1 MKTKY
6 FIPIIFLLL
15 FTRCSTNSNA
25 DLKNFPEGYTP
36 EEVGTRISKRFIS
49 GKHMLHKKN
58 GKDGIHYAEV
68 CTWYG
73 ALKYA
78 VAVGDNALIKQ
89 LQNKF
94 EPLFTTEANYQPL
107 MNHVDLN
114 MFGCLPFEFY
124 QITKDQRYYDM
135 GLPYAD
141 TQWQVPDTATTEEK
155 NWARKGFSW
164 QTRLW
169 IDDMFMITII
179 QSQAYKATGKRE
191 YIDRAAREMVMYLDE
206 LQHPPIGFPCENTR
220 ITLVEGEICVSG
232 TCLSAGY
239 YNAPEKT
246 AAAFVQHPDARG
258 IPERMYKTG
267 DLGAYNERGELMF
280 LGRKDSQIKKQGY
293 RIELGEIECAIK
305 ACQAVTQGCC
315 FYQAATQQIVCCYS
329 GEDDEK
335 ALRGELRRRLPK
347 YMLPDVYYHLPQFPQ
362 TMNGKID
369 RVRLRQELGL

>member
-1 MKTKY
+1 
-6 FIPIIFLLL
+6 
-15 FTRCSTNSNA
+15 
-25 DLKNFPEGYTP
+25 
-36 EEVGTRISKRFIS
+36 
-49 GKHMLHKKN
+49 MLHKKN

-206 LQHPPIGFPCENTR
+206 LQHPNGLFYHAPDVPFYWGRGNGWMAAGMTELLRYLPKDNQDRPR
-220 ITLVEGEICVSG
+220 ILEGYRLMMKNLKNYQLPDGMWSQLVDDPACWAETSG
-232 TCLSAGY
+232 TAMFTYAMIAG
-239 YNAPEKT
+239 
-246 AAAFVQHPDARG
+246 V
-258 IPERMYKTG
+258 
-267 DLGAYNERGELMF
+267 
-280 LGRKDSQIKKQGY
+280 KQGWLDKKEY
-293 RIELGEIECAIK
+293 SPVARKAWMALIPYINEEGDVTEVCIGTNKKNDKQYYYDRRRIVGDYHG
-305 ACQAVTQGCC
+305 QAPILWCC
-315 FYQAATQQIVCCYS
+315 F
-329 GEDDEK
+329 
-335 ALRGELRRRLPK
+335 ALIE
-347 YMLPDVYYHLPQFPQ
+347 
-362 TMNGKID
+362 
-369 RVRLRQELGL
+369 

>member
-206 LQHPPIGFPCENTR
+206 LQHPNGLFYHAPDVPFYWGRGNGWMAAGMTELLRYLPKDNQDRPR
-220 ITLVEGEICVSG
+220 ILE
-232 TCLSAGY
+232 
-239 YNAPEKT
+239 
-246 AAAFVQHPDARG
+246 
-258 IPERMYKTG
+258 
-267 DLGAYNERGELMF
+267 
-280 LGRKDSQIKKQGY
+280 GY
-293 RIELGEIECAIK
+293 RLMMK
-305 ACQAVTQGCC
+305 NLKN
-315 FYQAATQQIVCCYS
+315 Y
-329 GEDDEK
+329 
-335 ALRGELRRRLPK
+335 
-347 YMLPDVYYHLPQFPQ
+347 
-362 TMNGKID
+362 
-369 RVRLRQELGL
+369 

>member
-107 MNHVDLN
+107 
-114 MFGCLPFEFY
+114 
-124 QITKDQRYYDM
+124 
-135 GLPYAD
+135 
-141 TQWQVPDTATTEEK
+141 
-155 NWARKGFSW
+155 
-164 QTRLW
+164 
-169 IDDMFMITII
+169 
-179 QSQAYKATGKRE
+179 
-191 YIDRAAREMVMYLDE
+191 
-206 LQHPPIGFPCENTR
+206 
-220 ITLVEGEICVSG
+220 
-232 TCLSAGY
+232 
-239 YNAPEKT
+239 
-246 AAAFVQHPDARG
+246 
-258 IPERMYKTG
+258 
-267 DLGAYNERGELMF
+267 
-280 LGRKDSQIKKQGY
+280 
-293 RIELGEIECAIK
+293 
-305 ACQAVTQGCC
+305 
-315 FYQAATQQIVCCYS
+315 
-329 GEDDEK
+329 
-335 ALRGELRRRLPK
+335 
-347 YMLPDVYYHLPQFPQ
+347 
-362 TMNGKID
+362 
-369 RVRLRQELGL
+369 

>member
-78 VAVGDNALIKQ
+78 VAVGDKALIKQ

-206 LQHPPIGFPCENTR
+206 FQHPNGLFYHAPDVPFYWGRGNGWMAAGMTELLRYLPKDNQDRPR
-220 ITLVEGEICVSG
+220 ILEGYRLMMKNLKNYQLPDGMWSQLVDDPACWAETSG
-232 TCLSAGY
+232 TAMFTY
-239 YNAPEKT
+239 AMI
-246 AAAFVQHPDARG
+246 RG
-258 IPERMYKTG
+258 V
-267 DLGAYNERGELMF
+267 
-280 LGRKDSQIKKQGY
+280 KQGWLDKKEY
-293 RIELGEIECAIK
+293 SPVARKAWMALIPYINEEGDVTEVCIGTNKKNDKQYYYDRRRIVGDYHG
-305 ACQAVTQGCC
+305 QAPILWCC
-315 FYQAATQQIVCCYS
+315 F
-329 GEDDEK
+329 
-335 ALRGELRRRLPK
+335 ALIE
-347 YMLPDVYYHLPQFPQ
+347 
-362 TMNGKID
+362 
-369 RVRLRQELGL
+369 

>member
-78 VAVGDNALIKQ
+78 VAVGDKALIKQ

-94 EPLFTTEANYQPL
+94 EPLFTTKANYQPL

-206 LQHPPIGFPCENTR
+206 LQHPNGLFYHAPDVPFYWGRGNGWMAAGMTELLRYLPKR
-220 ITLVEGEICVSG
+220 QSRPSPYPGRVS
-232 TCLSAGY
+232 
-239 YNAPEKT
+239 
-246 AAAFVQHPDARG
+246 F
-258 IPERMYKTG
+258 
-267 DLGAYNERGELMF
+267 
-280 LGRKDSQIKKQGY
+280 
-293 RIELGEIECAIK
+293 
-305 ACQAVTQGCC
+305 
-315 FYQAATQQIVCCYS
+315 
-329 GEDDEK
+329 DDEESEK
-335 ALRGELRRRLPK
+335 LSTTSTACGA
-347 YMLPDVYYHLPQFPQ
+347 
-362 TMNGKID
+362 N
-369 RVRLRQELGL
+369 

>member
-78 VAVGDNALIKQ
+78 VAVGDKALIKQ

-124 QITKDQRYYDM
+124 QITKINVTM
-135 GLPYAD
+135 I
-141 TQWQVPDTATTEEK
+141 W
-155 NWARKGFSW
+155 GFLM
-164 QTRLW
+164 QTRNGRYR
-169 IDDMFMITII
+169 T
-179 QSQAYKATGKRE
+179 QQQRKKRTG
-191 YIDRAAREMVMYLDE
+191 
-206 LQHPPIGFPCENTR
+206 
-220 ITLVEGEICVSG
+220 
-232 TCLSAGY
+232 
-239 YNAPEKT
+239 PEK
-246 AAAFVQHPDARG
+246 VSPG
-258 IPERMYKTG
+258 KP
-267 DLGAYNERGELMF
+267 
-280 LGRKDSQIKKQGY
+280 
-293 RIELGEIECAIK
+293 
-305 ACQAVTQGCC
+305 
-315 FYQAATQQIVCCYS
+315 
-329 GEDDEK
+329 
-335 ALRGELRRRLPK
+335 
-347 YMLPDVYYHLPQFPQ
+347 VYGSMICL
-362 TMNGKID
+362 
-369 RVRLRQELGL
+369 

>member
-78 VAVGDNALIKQ
+78 VAVDDKALIKQ

-164 QTRLW
+164 QTRL
-169 IDDMFMITII
+169 
-179 QSQAYKATGKRE
+179 
-191 YIDRAAREMVMYLDE
+191 
-206 LQHPPIGFPCENTR
+206 
-220 ITLVEGEICVSG
+220 
-232 TCLSAGY
+232 
-239 YNAPEKT
+239 
-246 AAAFVQHPDARG
+246 
-258 IPERMYKTG
+258 
-267 DLGAYNERGELMF
+267 
-280 LGRKDSQIKKQGY
+280 
-293 RIELGEIECAIK
+293 
-305 ACQAVTQGCC
+305 
-315 FYQAATQQIVCCYS
+315 
-329 GEDDEK
+329 
-335 ALRGELRRRLPK
+335 
-347 YMLPDVYYHLPQFPQ
+347 
-362 TMNGKID
+362 
-369 RVRLRQELGL
+369 